1 MIYEGNH
8 DCPEV
13 IDCEEVLRMG
23 GRVKAGIVDER
34 ELLIDYYQYGRA
46 TPILV
51 HEQKSKVTGDVEI
64 RVSIRSSKLPS
75 IELFTLRNVK
85 PADYK
90 LILVAIPRGK
100 DKSA

>member
-13 IDCEEVLRMG
+13 LNCSEVMRMG
-23 GRVKAGIVDER
+23 GRVKAGIIDER
-34 ELLIDYYQYGRA
+34 ELLIDYYRYSRGIS
-46 TPILV
+46 TLTD
-51 HEQKSKVTGDVEI
+51 EQKSNAKGDVEI
-64 RVSIRSSKLPS
+64 RVSLRSSKLPS

-85 PADYK
+85 PADYQ

-100 DKSA
+100 DKSV